1 MIACIGENLI
11 DMVPL
16 PDAENAPYGAFKVAP
31 GGCPYNSAIAAARLG
46 STVFYIG
53 KISNDFLGDR
63 LFNRLS
69 DNGVRLDYIVRADNP
84 VTLAFVEKSANGEA
98 RYAFYAE
105 RAADR
110 SLVTDDLPETL
121 HPDIHFLLLGSIS
134 LLLEPGAGSILNFT
148 DRFHKRVLISYDP
161 NVRASMI
168 SDRARFRAAFEAIC
182 ARCAVV
188 KASDADLAWIYDSPF
203 EPPFSS
209 EIVSHILACGPNL
222 VLVTRGS
229 QGSLA
234 ATRQASVSVGAVPAQ
249 VVDTI
254 GAGDTFHAAALSFL
268 DRNNWISTKDLEA
281 LSTSQLERMLR
292 FASAAAAMDCMRE
305 GAEPPTIEELRLH
318 FPDLALN

>member
-16 PDAENAPYGAFKVAP
+16 TAVENAPYGAFKAAP

-63 LFNRLS
+63 LVNRLAG
-69 DNGVRLDYIVRADNP
+69 NGVRLDYIVRAENP
-84 VTLAFVEKSANGEA
+84 VTLAFVEKSASGEA
-98 RYAFYAE
+98 RYAFYASN
-105 RAADR
+105 AADR
-110 SLVTDDLPETL
+110 SLEAGDLPAML

-134 LLLEPGAGSILNFT
+134 LLLEPGAGSILNFAE
-148 DRFHKRVLISYDP
+148 RVQERVLVSYDP

-168 SDRARFRAAFEAIC
+168 PDRAKFRNSFEAMC
-182 ARCAVV
+182 ARCAIV

-203 EPPFSS
+203 DRG
-209 EIVSHILACGPNL
+209 IVAHILNCGAKL
-222 VLVTRGS
+222 VLVTQGS

-234 ATRQASVSVGAVPAQ
+234 ATRHAFASAEAVPVR

-254 GAGDTFHAAALSFL
+254 GAGDTFHAAVLSFL
-268 DRNNWISTKDLEA
+268 DSNNWTTAKDLEN
-281 LSTSQLERMLR
+281 LSSAQLERILR

-305 GAEPPTIEELRLH
+305 GAEPPTLEALRSR
-318 FPDLALN
+318 FPDLALQ